1 MFTAVAAA
9 VVFRVTRDMSSLA
22 LFSVTDFND
31 MGALALR
38 PSPSPS
44 PMGELRTLA
53 LALALALTIP
63 PARPL
68 TR

>member
-1 MFTAVAAA
+1 
-9 VVFRVTRDMSSLA
+9 MSSLA

-31 MGALALR
+31 MGALPLR
-38 PSPSPS
+38 PSPFALAL
-44 PMGELRTLA
+44 MGELRTLA
-53 LALALALTIP
+53 FALALALTIP